1 MPRRAWRSAVGEP
14 RRGALAR
21 WTGLATLALCATL
34 ASVAGCGEP
43 SDPKAD
49 SSSAAKPADRGGL
62 RILNPQNPDLDY
74 NFNLGRLA
82 FGQSREFVV
91 ELANDSGRTLHVSRI
106 TPSCSCTTAAI
117 AYTTPDGQRV
127 DGPRAW
133 DDRGFDVPAD
143 ARLALTLR
151 VDSRL
156 VPAKNAAKLVR
167 LVIESDSSVDPFKV
181 IEAHVVV
188 DMPFYVI
195 PQVLDLGQVPI
206 GGIAHGHVD
215 ITPAMGG
222 GERIVDVLSKPDGF
236 EVALEGPQQLG
247 GDRWRLN
254 VRWFPPLDRGS
265 AQRSV
270 VLSTT
275 GAGGQGE
282 GPPLEIRVQAMGV
295 DDVIAEPM
303 AFDVP
308 ARVDAGGGA
317 GAVTLRSLVKG
328 TRIQIGA
335 MRLDGPH
342 ADHFRLTATPVAPDE
357 LGRSEQWTVQLLCVT
372 PVAGSGAFAGVATL
386 ELINASAPDLRI
398 PYLRKGSEQ

>member
-1 MPRRAWRSAVGEP
+1 MRPA
-14 RRGALAR
+14 ALAACVSITA
-21 WTGLATLALCATL
+21 W
-34 ASVAGCGEP
+34 AGCSEP
-43 SDPKAD
+43 SDAEAGT
-49 SSSAAKPADRGGL
+49 SSQAPAADRGGL

-82 FGQSREFVV
+82 FGESREFAI
-91 ELANDSGRTLHVSRI
+91 ELANDSGRTLRVSRI
-106 TPSCSCTTAAI
+106 TPSCSCTSATI
-117 AYTTPDGQRV
+117 AYTAPGGERV
-127 DGPRAW
+127 DGPRAF
-133 DDRGFDVPAD
+133 DQRGFDVPAD
-143 ARLALTLR
+143 ARLELTLR

-167 LVIESDSSVDPFKV
+167 VVIESDSTVDPFKV

-206 GGIAHGHVD
+206 GGIAQGHVD

-236 EVALEGPQQLG
+236 EVALEGPEHFG
-247 GDRWRLN
+247 SDRWRLS
-254 VRWFPPLDRGS
+254 VRWFPPLVRGS

-282 GPPLEIRVQAMGV
+282 GPPLEVRVQAIGV

-342 ADHFRLTATPVAPDE
+342 AEHFRLAATPVAPDE
-357 LGRSEQWTVQLLCVT
+357 MGRSEQWTVQLICVT
-372 PVAGSGAFAGVATL
+372 PVVGSGAFAGVATL
-386 ELINASAPDLRI
+386 ELINASTPDVRI
-398 PYLRKGSEQ
+398 PYLRKASEQ